1 MQALEGHLHRP
12 SLGIICSQA
21 LHKALDNAGAPVE
34 VEDQGGLSRVR
45 QVGKD
50 KTDLSL
56 HIIPVAPKQLQQS
69 AHHLFSLKQRLSVL
83 EAVCSDVG
91 KDPADFSSDNCLLMV
106 QQSFQGF
113 ENALLHDL

>member
-1 MQALEGHLHRP
+1 M
-12 SLGIICSQA
+12 
-21 LHKALDNAGAPVE
+21 
-34 VEDQGGLSRVR
+34 R

-69 AHHLFSLKQRLSVL
+69 AHHLFPLKQRLSVL

-91 KDPADFSSDNCLLMV
+91 KDPADLISDSWLMMG

-113 ENALLHDL
+113 ENALLHDF